1 MGKTALKASWAS
13 TLVGGRSSLVGS
25 QSLLVAA
32 SLLWMGILAGLGT
45 AVAADGAGGKVAIV
59 DIERAIKSTSAG
71 QKMNKELQ
79 AEFERK
85 KKEFQKREGDLRKK
99 FEDLEKKK
107 GLLTEDARNKK
118 AQELAQD
125 NAKFQQ
131 EVKESQETLQ
141 KKQSD
146 LLEPIAKQMEEII
159 DKMAKE
165 GSYSAILDRRAI
177 LWGAK
182 ESDITE
188 QVVKEFEKTAKK

>member
-1 MGKTALKASWAS
+1 MNTLNQYAAIFSSKARPSGTGLALHFAGLCALAAMSF
-13 TLVGGRSSLVGS
+13 G
-25 QSLLVAA
+25 AA
-32 SLLWMGILAGLGT
+32 S
-45 AVAADGAGGKVAIV
+45 VAFSADAATGKVAIV

-79 AEFERK
+79 GEFEK
-85 KKEFQKREGDLRKK
+85 KKADFQKREGDLRKK

-146 LLEPIAKQMEEII
+146 LLEPIAKKMEEII
-159 DKMAKE
+159 DKMAKD
-165 GSYSAILDRRAI
+165 GGYTAILDRRAI
-177 LWGAK
+177 LWGSKDA
-182 ESDITE
+182 DITE